1 LILAPGF
8 TYNQPAMHLFV
19 LILHVI
25 GAGIFVGAVAVAA
38 YVTFRSPLYSDRIQ
52 LLKPLQIIVP
62 LATYAQLA
70 TGTYL
75 FITNLEHFVYSEL
88 FWLKMILY
96 AADGLLATFILKKRV
111 EADLAQEEGE
121 IKNNLRNF
129 YLLELLIVL
138 LIISVAVTIGESH

>member
-1 LILAPGF
+1 MILPTGF
-8 TYNQPAMHLFV
+8 TYNQPTMHLFV

-52 LLKPLQIIVP
+52 LLKPLQVIVP
-62 LATYAQLA
+62 LATYTQLA

-75 FITNLEHFVYSEL
+75 FLTNLEHFVYSEL

-96 AADGLLATFILKKRV
+96 ATDGLLATFILKKRV
-111 EADLAQEEGE
+111 EADLAQEGG

>member
-1 LILAPGF
+1 MILAPGF
-8 TYNQPAMHLFV
+8 AYNQPAMHLFV

-38 YVTFRSPLYSDRIQ
+38 YLTFRSPLHSAGIQ
-52 LLKPLQIIVP
+52 LLKPLQLIIP

-75 FITNLEHFVYSEL
+75 FLTSLDHFVYSEL

-111 EADLAQEEGE
+111 EADLAQEGGE

-138 LIISVAVTIGESH
+138 LIISIAVTIGESH

>member
-1 LILAPGF
+1 
-8 TYNQPAMHLFV
+8 
-19 LILHVI
+19 
-25 GAGIFVGAVAVAA
+25 
-38 YVTFRSPLYSDRIQ
+38 
-52 LLKPLQIIVP
+52 
-62 LATYAQLA
+62 
-70 TGTYL
+70 
-75 FITNLEHFVYSEL
+75 
-88 FWLKMILY
+88 MILY

>member
-1 LILAPGF
+1 
-8 TYNQPAMHLFV
+8 MHLFV

-25 GAGIFVGAVAVAA
+25 GAGIFVGAIAVAA
-38 YVTFRSPLYSDRIQ
+38 YVTFRSPLYPARIQ
-52 LLKPLQIIVP
+52 LLKPLQVIVP
-62 LATYAQLA
+62 FATYAQLA

-75 FITNLEHFVYSEL
+75 FLTNLEHFVYSEL

-111 EADLAQEEGE
+111 ESDLEQGEGE

-129 YLLELLIVL
+129 YLVQVLIAL
-138 LIISVAVTIGESH
+138 LIISVAVTIGEYH

>member
-1 LILAPGF
+1 
-8 TYNQPAMHLFV
+8 MHLFV

-25 GAGIFVGAVAVAA
+25 GAGIFVGAITLATYVA
-38 YVTFRSPLYSDRIQ
+38 FRSPLHSARIQ
-52 LLKPLQIIVP
+52 LLKPLQVIIP

-75 FITNLEHFVYSEL
+75 FLTSLDHFVYSEL
-88 FWLKMILY
+88 FWLKMVLY

>member
-1 LILAPGF
+1 LILPTGF
-8 TYNQPAMHLFV
+8 TYNQPTMHLFV

-52 LLKPLQIIVP
+52 LLKPLQVIVP
-62 LATYAQLA
+62 LATYTQLA

-75 FITNLEHFVYSEL
+75 FLTNLEHFVYSEL

-96 AADGLLATFILKKRV
+96 ATDGLLATFILKKRV
-111 EADLAQEEGE
+111 EADLAQEGG